1 MPTIIDELV
10 LKLGIDASKFR
21 TDADKIQGD
30 TSRISRAAIQSGKA
44 LEDSFTRS
52 QQATDRRLRQGEEVG
67 RQSSLQF
74 SKFRK
79 EAAALLA
86 TLATGFG
93 IKQFVSGLLDA
104 DLGAGRLATRLGIST
119 RELGA
124 WQEASKRTGG
134 SAQATG
140 AAMEAMR
147 QDFENWK
154 ITSQSAML
162 PWLQNLH
169 VEWRKADGSMRD
181 IGEIYK
187 DIANSPF
194 GKMNPGAANA
204 IGSHLAMDPGLVALL
219 QRKDLTQLLAQMA
232 QLGVLTEA
240 QFKAEEE
247 FNNKLLDIKQ
257 SFIDLGREILTDFLP
272 GIDEIIKRFRKWYDD
287 GGREI
292 IKKDIREIVAEL
304 TKVGTEISEVV
315 TSLGGWQSAFSDLA
329 IFIAGAWLA
338 LMMTGLGPIVTA
350 IAAISAGFY
359 LLKTIPRF
367 ADPNEWSPNSI
378 FWGGMSKEEQLK
390 YHDSPESRKA
400 RGEAEL
406 DPNSVSIWHPTTW
419 FGDHKLRGAASDERK
434 ATVRD
439 RLAQDLGISKQAAS
453 GIVAPLNAESNIAG
467 INEINPTV
475 PGSRGGF
482 GWAQWTGPRRDAF
495 EAYARQKGLDPKS
508 DDANYGFL
516 VEELRTKYPAV
527 LAQLRRG
534 DISATEAANI
544 VTRQYIVPGVPGQ
557 ADFES
562 KVQKH
567 VAGAEDVSHIDLN
580 KKPTGIME
588 SLGHWMFGDA
598 QKSSLSSKTAASHT
612 SSTDVSIN
620 TINITTQAKDANSI
634 ASVIADRLHR
644 AVAVNQA
651 DRGLA

>member
-1 MPTIIDELV
+1 MV

-30 TSRISRAAIQSGKA
+30 TSRVSRAAIQSGKA

-104 DLGAGRLATRLGIST
+104 DLSAGRLSARINMNITQ
-119 RELGA
+119 LGA

-134 SAQATG
+134 SAEATG
-140 AAMEAMR
+140 AAMEAMSR
-147 QDFENWK
+147 DFQNWK
-154 ITSQSAML
+154 ITGQSAML

-187 DIANSPF
+187 DINKRFSGMTSAQANT
-194 GKMNPGAANA
+194 
-204 IGSHLAMDPGLVALL
+204 IGSHFQMDSGLVSLL
-219 QRKDLTQLLAQMA
+219 QMKPIDLAEILDQMVK
-232 QLGVLTEA
+232 LGVLNEA
-240 QFKAEEE
+240 QYRAEEA
-247 FNNKLLDIKQ
+247 FNRKVLDLKQ
-257 SFIDLGREILTDFLP
+257 SFKDLGRDIFGEFIP
-272 GIDEIIKRFRKWYDD
+272 AIEEIIKRFRKWYDD

-292 IKKDIREIVAEL
+292 IKKDIREIATEI
-304 TKVGTEISEVV
+304 TKVVTGISDVV

-544 VTRQYIVPGVPGQ
+544 VTRQYIVPGIPGQ
-557 ADFES
+557 GDFES
-562 KVQKH
+562 KVQNH
-567 VAGAEDVSHIDLN
+567 IAGAEDVSHIDLN

-588 SLGHWMFGDA
+588 SIGHWMFGDA

>member
-1 MPTIIDELV
+1 MPTVIDELV

-219 QRKDLTQLLAQMA
+219 QRKDLTQLLAQMT
-232 QLGVLTEA
+232 QLGVLTDA

-247 FNNKLLDIKQ
+247 FNNKILDIKQ

-272 GIDEIIKRFRKWYDD
+272 DIEEVLKRFRIWYDS

-292 IKKDIREIVAEL
+292 INKDIHEIAVGIGKAGAE
-304 TKVGTEISEVV
+304 INAVV

-557 ADFES
+557 GDFES
-562 KVQKH
+562 KVQNH